1 MEKLSIKLI
10 CYVRGANLL
19 YPKTY
24 LTVYGANRRNLADL
38 LARKAGIQIFISSS
52 ICFCLTAFSPFD
64 KTSKEILEAP
74 DSIFTHQ
81 EDT

>member
-1 MEKLSIKLI
+1 MEKLSRKLI
-10 CYVRGANLL
+10 CYFRGANLL

-24 LTVYGANRRNLADL
+24 LAAYGGNMRNLADL

-52 ICFCLTAFSPFD
+52 ICFCLTAFSPFET
-64 KTSKEILEAP
+64 TSKESLKAL
-74 DSIFTHQ
+74 DSIFTRQ